1 MPPPV
6 FQTPSKKKKTV
17 KVKEQIDDGFLRR
30 SKRISNLR
38 GGFKDA
44 ESAKKAKQPTV
55 DDPVEPMPLAIIPPS
70 QDAAAAP
77 HLSKEILEGIAT
89 GFLQI
94 QPEAVS
100 SALLDEDNLD
110 D

>member
-1 MPPPV
+1 M
-6 FQTPSKKKKTV
+6 

-70 QDAAAAP
+70 QDAAP